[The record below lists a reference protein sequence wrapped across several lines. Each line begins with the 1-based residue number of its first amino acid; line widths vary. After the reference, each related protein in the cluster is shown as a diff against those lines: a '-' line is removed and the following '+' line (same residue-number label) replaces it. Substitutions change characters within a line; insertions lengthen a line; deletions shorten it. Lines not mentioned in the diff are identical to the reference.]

1 MQTVQITIY
10 SSSGVRERERER
22 KRERE
27 TQTDRQTDRQREC
40 IVSFSMSGQFL
51 EDRVYLNISPVCYT
65 TTQEPLVP
73 FHDIHQQSGTQI
85 YESLR
90 RRDLEIWLFLQFY
103 THSHTD
109 TLIMSHLILCKL
121 HTLLTG
127 ELLHRQET
135 NCCQPLKY
143 PCVTPSP
150 LLPWDTTHS
159 QTLASLGHN
168 DRRGEPVI

>member
-1 MQTVQITIY
+1 MQE
-10 SSSGVRERERER
+10 RERERER
-22 KRERE
+22 
-27 TQTDRQTDRQREC
+27 QTDRQTDRQRQREC

-51 EDRVYLNISPVCYT
+51 EDRVYLNISSVCYT

-73 FHDIHQQSGTQI
+73 FHDIYQQSGTQV

-90 RRDLEIWLFLQFY
+90 RRDLRIWLFLQFY

-135 NCCQPLKY
+135 NCCQPLVEGHKTY
-143 PCVTPSP
+143 IA
-150 LLPWDTTHS
+150 DTS
-159 QTLASLGHN
+159 TLVLAILRSCPETLHKV
-168 DRRGEPVI
+168 RP